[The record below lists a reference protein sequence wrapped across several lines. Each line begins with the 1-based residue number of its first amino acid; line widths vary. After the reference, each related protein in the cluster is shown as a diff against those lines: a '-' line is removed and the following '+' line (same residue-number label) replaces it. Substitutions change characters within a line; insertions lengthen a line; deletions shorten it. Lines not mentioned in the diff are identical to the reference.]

1 MNKTIYVSEDDL
13 PLFEEAQKLFGG
25 NLSAVIAHALRLF
38 VESRTG
44 EGDFADVTL
53 VVGGP
58 EDRRSERFAGRHI
71 ADWRHLDSHGT
82 ALVFSVYRTRRRRW
96 ALYRRR
102 APLTAAEQALYG
114 EPAPGT
120 WIQDAPRLDVFD
132 HLDDLKQV
140 IPQELQVLV
149 DTDPQELPLIE
160 RDI

>member
-38 VESRTG
+38 VESRTRA
-44 EGDFADVTL
+44 GDFADVTL

-71 ADWRHLDSHGT
+71 ADWRHLDSQGT
-82 ALVFSVYRTRRRRW
+82 ALVFSVYRTRRHRW
-96 ALYRRR
+96 ALYQRR
-102 APLTAAEQALYG
+102 APLTSAEQALYG
-114 EPAPGT
+114 AAAPGT

-132 HLDDLKQV
+132 QLDDLKQV

>member
-38 VESRTG
+38 VESRNQGG
-44 EGDFADVTL
+44 EFEDITV
-53 VVGGP
+53 VVGGL
-58 EDRRSERFAGRHI
+58 EDRRSERFSGRHI
-71 ADWRHLDSHGT
+71 ADWRHLDSQGT

-102 APLTAAEQALYG
+102 APLTSSEQTLYG
-114 EPAPGT
+114 REAQGA

-132 HLDDLKQV
+132 SLDDLKKV
-140 IPQELQVLV
+140 IPEELQLLV
-149 DTDPQELPLIE
+149 ATDPQELPLVE

>member
-13 PLFEEAQKLFGG
+13 PLFEEAQKLFRG

-38 VESRTG
+38 VESRTR
-44 EGDFADVTL
+44 EGDFKNVTL

-71 ADWRHLDSHGT
+71 ADWRHLDSQGT
-82 ALVFSVYRTRRRRW
+82 ALVFSVYRTRRHRW

-102 APLTAAEQALYG
+102 TPLTPAEQALYG
-114 EPAPGT
+114 QQPGT
-120 WIQDAPRLDVFD
+120 WIQDSPRLDVFD
-132 HLDDLKQV
+132 NLDDLKKV

-149 DTDPQELPLIE
+149 ETDPQELPLIE